1 MQDNRPRQIYWLR
14 HKSHNDFFTQGY
26 IGVSVNPNERY
37 RHHIKN
43 ALGNYHSDKVLSKA
57 IKKYGKDQLQM
68 DILLIGNEKYCYST
82 EKQFRPNGFIGWNM
96 REGGYHTPNPYPKGT
111 KKPKWI
117 KDKAIATIKLKRD
130 AGIKMGK
137 DRKVLINGIIFNTV
151 KTAREAYNI
160 SSSQMKR
167 LLNGA
172 SGGYKYG
179 HLEVKY
185 ANC

>member
-1 MQDNRPRQIYWLR
+1 L
-14 HKSHNDFFTQGY
+14 FTQGY

-57 IKKYGKDQLQM
+57 IQKYGKNQIQM
-68 DILLIGNEKYCYST
+68 DILLIANEKYCYDT
-82 EKQFRPNGFIGWNM
+82 EKQLRPNNFIGWNM
-96 REGGYHTPNPYPKGT
+96 REGGYHTPNPFPKGS
-111 KKPKWI
+111 KQPKWI
-117 KDKAIATIKLKRD
+117 TDKANATKQVKRN
-130 AGIKMGK
+130 AGIKAGSDK
-137 DRKVLINGIIFNTV
+137 AVLINDQLFNTV
-151 KTAREAYNI
+151 KAAREAYNI

-167 LLNGA
+167 LLKGA
-172 SGGYKYG
+172 FGGYKYG